1 MSPENLRRIFY
12 RWLSAARASRHRR
25 VTLQQKEAELKHGW
39 LEAAWDKWRDRYL
52 HEKLRP
58 LVSVKMAPSEDLCSW
73 LLFRNSRLLLRVRQ
87 ICSSGY
93 SGSGTQRQGYGLNA
107 LKLNVVADLDQSLP
121 AIRFHASH
129 IKGRYW
135 QIWRS
140 TMPRALQA
148 KKARDLDRQLVL
160 RECLLFSISGSVAY
174 LHCFRQGSRQMVPN
188 LSDEDY
194 PESRRVSYANALTP
208 DLVLNLNG

>member
-1 MSPENLRRIFY
+1 MESYRFVKREGASSSNSFAIETPVLCSMSPENLRRIFY
-12 RWLSAARASRHRR
+12 RWLSATRASRHRR

-39 LEAAWDKWRDRYL
+39 LEAAWDRWRDRYL

-58 LVSVKMAPSEDLCSW
+58 LVSVKIAPSKDLCSW
-73 LLFRNSRLLLRVRQ
+73 LLLFRNSRLLLRVRQ

-93 SGSGTQRQGYGLNA
+93 SGSGTQRQGYGLNV
-107 LKLNVVADLDQSLP
+107 LKLDVVADLNQSLP

-148 KKARDLDRQLVL
+148 KKARDLHRQVVL
-160 RECLLFSISGSVAY
+160 GECL
-174 LHCFRQGSRQMVPN
+174 
-188 LSDEDY
+188 
-194 PESRRVSYANALTP
+194 
-208 DLVLNLNG
+208 